1 MLAAN
6 QIADIDLITVE
17 NEPYVVGVN
26 PSPSFRGPLNATGI
40 NAAQKIAE
48 YAVSKAKK

>member
-1 MLAAN
+1 V
-6 QIADIDLITVE
+6 IE
-17 NEPYVVGVN
+17 VN
-26 PSPSFRGPLNATGI
+26 ASPGFKGLLNATGI